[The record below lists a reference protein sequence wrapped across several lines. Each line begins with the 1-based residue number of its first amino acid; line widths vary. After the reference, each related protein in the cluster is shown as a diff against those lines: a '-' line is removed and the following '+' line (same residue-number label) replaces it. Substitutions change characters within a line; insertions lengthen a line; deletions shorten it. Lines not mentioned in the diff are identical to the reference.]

1 MGVIRKSN
9 TSATERH
16 WSDEDLVR
24 LNGLIKATQVEHVPI
39 GSLKPNPKNAKKHPQ
54 KQIELLAANIRKFG
68 ITQPIVVD
76 EGEVLLCGHARLA
89 ACKLV
94 GVQTVPIIR
103 LTHLSSQEK
112 KALAI
117 ADNRLPEMGDWDVEI
132 LREDLKELTEPTVDL
147 GFDFEITGFDSV
159 DVDALIG
166 PETKKEKDDPA
177 DVPPPLED
185 RVPAITQPGDVWL
198 LGQHVLLCGDARS
211 ATAYKDLMNGSV
223 ARLVITDP
231 PYNVKIA
238 GNVTKRR
245 DVPEFRMASGEMT
258 EEDYTKFLGTVLG
271 HIADHAERGA
281 VFYVCIDHAHLPELL
296 AAAKPIFGPH
306 KNLAVWV
313 KSNFGLGSFYR
324 SQHELITIFV
334 LPGAPPINNFG
345 LGKRGRVRTNVW
357 NYPGLNAFSAD
368 RAALLAMHPT
378 IKPVAMVAD
387 AIRDCSNRNDVI
399 LDPFGGSGTTLIACE
414 KVGRKAR
421 LIELDPHY
429 CDVIVRRFEK
439 FTSEPGRLAATG
451 ARFAEVVNGREG
463 RVEEGD
469 EDASR

>member
-1 MGVIRKSN
+1 MGVIRKNNIRAS
-9 TSATERH
+9 EPQ
-16 WSDEDLVR
+16 WSEEDRVR
-24 LNGLIKATQVEHVPI
+24 LNSRIKATQVEHVSI
-39 GSLKPNPKNAKKHPQ
+39 GSLKPNSKNAKKHPQ
-54 KQIELLAANIRKFG
+54 KQIELLAENIRKFG
-68 ITQPIVVD
+68 VTQPLVVD
-76 EGEVLLCGHARLA
+76 EDYVAICGHARLEA
-89 ACKLV
+89 LMRV
-94 GVQTVPIIR
+94 GVEVVPIIR
-103 LTHLSSQEK
+103 LTHLSGHEK
-112 KALAI
+112 RALAI
-117 ADNRLPEMGDWDVEI
+117 ADNRLSELGEWDVEV
-132 LREDLKELTEPTVDL
+132 LREDLKELTDPTVDF

-159 DVDALIG
+159 DVDALIE
-166 PETKKEKDDPA
+166 PETKKEKEDPA

-185 RVPAITQPGDVWL
+185 RVPAITQPRDVWL

-211 ATAYKDLMNGSV
+211 ATAYNELMNGSG
-223 ARLVITDP
+223 ARLVFTDP
-231 PYNVKIA
+231 PYNVKIG

-245 DVPEFRMASGEMT
+245 DVPEFQMASGEMT
-258 EEDYTKFLGTVLG
+258 EEDYTKFLGTTLG
-271 HIADHAERGA
+271 HVADHAERGA
-281 VFYVCIDHAHLPELL
+281 VVYVCIDHAHLPELL
-296 AAAKPIFGPH
+296 AAAKPILGPH

-324 SQHELITIFV
+324 SQHEMIPIFV

-387 AIRDCSNRNDVI
+387 AIRDCSNRNDVV

-439 FTSEPGRLAATG
+439 FTGEAGRLAATG
-451 ARFAEVVNGREG
+451 ATFSEVVDRRQG
-463 RVEEGD
+463 RVQEGD
-469 EDASR
+469 